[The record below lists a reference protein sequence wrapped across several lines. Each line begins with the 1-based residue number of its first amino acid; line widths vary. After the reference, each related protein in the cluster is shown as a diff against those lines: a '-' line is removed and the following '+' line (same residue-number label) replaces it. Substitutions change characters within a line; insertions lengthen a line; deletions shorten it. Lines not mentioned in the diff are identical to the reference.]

1 MIGQTISHYRI
12 IEKLGGGGMGVVYK
26 AEDTRLHRFVALK
39 FLPEDVARESRVL
52 ARFQTEAQTASAL
65 NHPNICTIH
74 DIGEQEGQ
82 AFIVMEFLEGMTLK
96 HRIAGSPLETDFA
109 LSLAIEIADALDAA
123 HATGIVHRDIKPANI
138 FVTKRGHAKILD
150 FGLAKLMPVLR
161 SDRAPGEEG
170 QSTVSFEEHMTSPGK
185 IVGTIAYMS
194 PEQVRAKQL
203 DARSDLFSLG
213 TVLYEM
219 ATGRLPFRGES
230 SGVILNAILERS
242 PVPPVR
248 INPEVPSQLEEI
260 INKCLEKDCNLRYQH
275 ASDLRTDLQRL
286 KRDRDSGR
294 AIVPAAAAA
303 GKVSGSVVSV
313 APVPSPPPESGSS
326 HSLEIAHILFT
337 DIVAYSRLPMDQQ
350 EQVLRRLQKTVR
362 GTAEFA
368 RAQASDQL
376 IRLPTG
382 DGMALVFFGDPEA
395 PVRCALE
402 LSRYL
407 RGDPEI
413 KLRMGIHTGP
423 VYRVTDINA
432 NRNVAGGGINI
443 AQRVMD
449 CGDAGHILVSSSVAE
464 VLSQVSTWK
473 NALHD
478 LGEAEVKHGVRVH
491 VYNLCADNAGNPE
504 LPQKLKTGK
513 KTAAPARAAAKTRK
527 VSLRVVVPGVIAA
540 AAVVGALYYRRS
552 YHPSKLTDE
561 DTIVLADFAND
572 TGDAVFDGTLK
583 TALGVALRQSPF
595 LSLLSDD
602 KVRATLKLM
611 NRPAN
616 IPLTPEITREVC
628 QRAQSRAFVAGS
640 IATLG
645 TRYALGLRAV
655 NCQSGDTLA
664 ENQVTAASK
673 EKVLSAVDKA
683 ASSLRAEMGESLA
696 TVQKFDI
703 PLAQATTSSLEALKA
718 FSLGSKAMGESGV
731 SAALTYNQR
740 AIELDPN
747 FAMAYGAVGN
757 DYVSLGETARAYEYY
772 TKAFELR
779 DHASERERLVLV
791 AEYYENVTG
800 EMEKSAHNFQQEIDS
815 YPRESSGYIGLG
827 LAYAALGQYEKAEKA
842 TRQAMRMTPN
852 RMSAYLNLA
861 NCMLGLQRIDE
872 ARQLIQEAQA
882 RKLDDAIAHLT
893 LYVVAFI
900 GSDSS
905 AMTEQRKWFAER
917 PEYDNYGLA
926 LDSDTEAYVGH
937 LRKSRELST
946 RAVESAVRA
955 DQKEVGAT
963 YRGNAAVLEAAY
975 GNAAAARQAATQ
987 TLNLS
992 STTLGATAEAGLAFA
1007 MAGEPR
1013 RAQEL
1018 TQELEQRFPLD
1029 TQAHSLWLPAIRAQL
1044 ELNKKNF
1051 SSALDALQAAS
1062 RFEFGNLAFTNNLS
1076 CLYHTYVR
1084 GQAYLGAKQGNAAAT
1099 EFKKI
1104 LDHSGIVSN
1113 CWTGALARL
1122 GVARANAL
1130 QAKTSKGADADAARV
1145 RALAAYKDFLTLW
1158 KDADSDIP
1166 ILKEAKAEYAKL
1178 R

>member
-905 AMTEQRKWFAER
+905 AMAEQRKWFAER